1 MRIKSKTF
9 TDPSIFTSQA
19 AYTAGTVRVFV
30 AVAFALSVTLTVI
43 EVALVDVV
51 GVPEMTPPELS
62 DNPAGSVPDV
72 NAQI

>member
-1 MRIKSKTF
+1 M
-9 TDPSIFTSQA
+9 
-19 AYTAGTVRVFV
+19 